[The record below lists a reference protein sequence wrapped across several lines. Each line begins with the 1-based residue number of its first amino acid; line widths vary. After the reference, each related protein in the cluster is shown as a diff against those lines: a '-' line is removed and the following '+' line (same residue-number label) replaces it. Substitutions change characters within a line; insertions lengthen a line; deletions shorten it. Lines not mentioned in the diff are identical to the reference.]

1 MDAAVAADSRTAAL
15 LHRLANQRGPPAAKS
30 PHGTPV
36 VNAGPQ
42 SSDIT
47 HHPRVI
53 AKAAPLG
60 KQHGVGFRQSKEFY
74 ARHISRAHVDPI
86 ASTRDTGTSGSA
98 SNAPSGNRP
107 TPFGQA
113 QQSAATTV
121 PSRPAQGG
129 SGEHRRSGHHRASTA
144 PSEQTSTSLQSLR
157 GSSFQATA
165 GSEGLEFLLSS

>member
-1 MDAAVAADSRTAAL
+1 MVVFLRKSSGL
-15 LHRLANQRGPPAAKS
+15 LCQ
-30 PHGTPV
+30 
-36 VNAGPQ
+36 
-42 SSDIT
+42 T
-47 HHPRVI
+47 HLSCSCRPNCVCVC
-53 AKAAPLG
+53 A
-60 KQHGVGFRQSKEFY
+60 
-74 ARHISRAHVDPI
+74 
-86 ASTRDTGTSGSA
+86 RDTGTSGSA

-165 GSEGLEFLLSS
+165 GSGKTVSHYITLDISCAHERVRWPLVTCGTLHSRVRSLSPERHKKV

>member
-1 MDAAVAADSRTAAL
+1 MAHQWSMPDHSL
-15 LHRLANQRGPPAAKS
+15 LILHIIPESLR
-30 PHGTPV
+30 
-36 VNAGPQ
+36 
-42 SSDIT
+42 
-47 HHPRVI
+47 
-53 AKAAPLG
+53 
-60 KQHGVGFRQSKEFY
+60 KQHPSVSSMVWVFANLRSFMLD
-74 ARHISRAHVDPI
+74 ISRAHVDPT

-165 GSEGLEFLLSS
+165 GSGKTVSHYMILIYRAHVSASDGPR